1 MLRHLTLGYRDFQV
15 MPDLPSVRYN
25 WVFVISHDGKISPK
39 LDPPRPG
46 VRIPSGANFFI
57 IPPDTRYVI
66 VAKQAKCLRT
76 VFHYAYVSDVLER
89 VVTERGILAMKLNQ
103 ADLAQVREITRS
115 VEPHFRNPTE
125 LGALYF
131 ELALLR
137 LTILALRDVKFNPTT
152 PLGSIGKKRVQ
163 GAVAWYAAH
172 IGEAPSL
179 SDIAQIVHVSPTQLR
194 RHFYEEFGKSPKS
207 VFIKMR
213 MQRASQLLSTTSD
226 TLAQIA
232 QACGFQSATDFCRS
246 FKKAFK
252 VTPNCWRHQVN
263 KSKRFDQ
270 NSLIIRDLLYNDE
283 AKFAAKSA
291 PANGGVPPR
300 AGQGR
305 MVESS
310 NLLAGDV
317 N

>member
-1 MLRHLTLGYRDFQV
+1 MLRHLTVGYRDFRV

-25 WVFVISHDGKISPK
+25 WVFVISFDGKISPK
-39 LDPPRPG
+39 LDPPRTG

-57 IPPDTRYVI
+57 MPPDTRYVI

-89 VVTERGILAMKLNQ
+89 VVAERGILAMKLNQ

-115 VEPHFRNPTE
+115 VQPHFRNPTE
-125 LGALYF
+125 LGVLYF
-131 ELALLR
+131 EQALLG
-137 LTILALRDVKFNPTT
+137 LTILALKDVSFKSTT
-152 PLGSIGKKRVQ
+152 PLASIGKKRVQ
-163 GAVAWYAAH
+163 GAIAWYADH

-179 SDIAQIVHVSPTQLR
+179 SDISQIVHVSPTQLR
-194 RHFYEEFGKSPKS
+194 RHFYEEFGKSPKA

-232 QACGFQSATDFCRS
+232 EACGFQSATDFCRS

-263 KSKRFDQ
+263 KSQRFDQ
-270 NSLIIRDLLYNDE
+270 HALSVGDLLDDGE
-283 AKFAAKSA
+283 VK
-291 PANGGVPPR
+291 PAVRRPPR
-300 AGQGR
+300 RAASR
-305 MVESS
+305 RSR
-310 NLLAGDV
+310 
-317 N
+317 

>member
-1 MLRHLTLGYRDFQV
+1 MLRHLTVGYRDFRV

-25 WVFVISHDGKISPK
+25 WVFVISFDGKISPK
-39 LDPPRPG
+39 LDPPRTG

-57 IPPDTRYVI
+57 MPPDTRYVI

-76 VFHYAYVSDVLER
+76 VFHSAYVSDVLER
-89 VVTERGILAMKLNQ
+89 VVAERGILAMKLNQ

-115 VEPHFRNPTE
+115 VQPHFRNPTE
-125 LGALYF
+125 LGVLYF
-131 ELALLR
+131 EQALLG
-137 LTILALRDVKFNPTT
+137 LTILALKDVSFKSTT
-152 PLGSIGKKRVQ
+152 PLASIGKKRVQ
-163 GAVAWYAAH
+163 GAIAWYADH

-179 SDIAQIVHVSPTQLR
+179 SDISQIVHVSPTQLR
-194 RHFYEEFGKSPKS
+194 RHFYEEFGKSPKA

-232 QACGFQSATDFCRS
+232 EACGFQSATDFCRS

-263 KSKRFDQ
+263 KSQRFDQ
-270 NSLIIRDLLYNDE
+270 HALSVGDLLDDGE
-283 AKFAAKSA
+283 VK
-291 PANGGVPPR
+291 PAVRRPPR
-300 AGQGR
+300 RAASR
-305 MVESS
+305 RSR
-310 NLLAGDV
+310 
-317 N
+317 

>member
-1 MLRHLTLGYRDFQV
+1 MLRHLNVGYRDFQV

-25 WVFVISHDGKISPK
+25 WVFVISFDGKISPK

-89 VVTERGILAMKLNQ
+89 VVTERGILAMKLSS

-115 VEPHFRNPTE
+115 VQSHFRNPTE

-137 LTILALRDVKFNPTT
+137 LTILALKDATFIPTT
-152 PLGSIGKKRVQ
+152 PLASIGKKRAQ
-163 GAVAWYAAH
+163 GAIAWYAAH

-194 RHFYEEFGKSPKS
+194 RHFYEEFGKS
-207 VFIKMR
+207 
-213 MQRASQLLSTTSD
+213 
-226 TLAQIA
+226 
-232 QACGFQSATDFCRS
+232 C
-246 FKKAFK
+246 
-252 VTPNCWRHQVN
+252 
-263 KSKRFDQ
+263 
-270 NSLIIRDLLYNDE
+270 IRT
-283 AKFAAKSA
+283 K
-291 PANGGVPPR
+291 
-300 AGQGR
+300 
-305 MVESS
+305 
-310 NLLAGDV
+310 
-317 N
+317 

>member
-1 MLRHLTLGYRDFQV
+1 MLRHLNVGYRDFQV

-25 WVFVISHDGKISPK
+25 WVFVISFDGKISPK

-66 VAKQAKCLRT
+66 EAKQAKCLRT

-89 VVTERGILAMKLNQ
+89 VVTERGILAMKLSS

-115 VEPHFRNPTE
+115 VQPHFRNPTE

-137 LTILALRDVKFNPTT
+137 LTILALKDATFNPTT
-152 PLGSIGKKRVQ
+152 PLASIGKKRAQ
-163 GAVAWYAAH
+163 GAIAWYAAH

-194 RHFYEEFGKSPKS
+194 RHFYEEFGKSPKA

-232 QACGFQSATDFCRS
+232 EATGFQSATDFCRS

-263 KSKRFDQ
+263 KSQRFEQ
-270 NSLIIRDLLYNDE
+270 HSLRVEDLLDDGE
-283 AKFAAKSA
+283 VKSA
-291 PANGGVPPR
+291 ATRTRPR
-300 AGQGR
+300 RRAASRRSGKDG
-305 MVESS
+305 
-310 NLLAGDV
+310 
-317 N
+317 